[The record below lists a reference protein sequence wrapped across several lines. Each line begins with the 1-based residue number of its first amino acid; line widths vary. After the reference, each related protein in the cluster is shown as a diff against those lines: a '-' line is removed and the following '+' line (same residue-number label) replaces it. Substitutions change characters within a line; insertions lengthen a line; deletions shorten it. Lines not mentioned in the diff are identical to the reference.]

1 MSTSEW
7 ALFLLEVNIMP
18 PKRAREYT
26 QKNCGMCIHSML
38 LNLELISIIKKCVWE
53 PAGRPQLVA
62 DQWINWIFLHFTTF
76 WIEFIY
82 LCFLLASFMVEFLD
96 CLHKSQAD
104 KLYLNFWG
112 IFTRLK
118 WMNVTQA
125 LYAILNTNKGTKC

>member
-26 QKNCGMCIHSML
+26 QKNCGMCILFYALKFRINFNNKKMCMRTSWTSTVGGRL
-38 LNLELISIIKKCVWE
+38 VNKLNLSSLYHF
-53 PAGRPQLVA
+53 L
-62 DQWINWIFLHFTTF
+62 NWIYL
-76 WIEFIY
+76 FI
-82 LCFLLASFMVEFLD
+82 FLLASFMVEFLD

-118 WMNVTQA
+118 WM
-125 LYAILNTNKGTKC
+125 KCHSSSVCNLKY

>member
-7 ALFLLEVNIMP
+7 ALFLLEGNIMP

-38 LNLELISIIKKCVWE
+38 LNLELISIIKKMCMRTSWTSTVG
-53 PAGRPQLVA
+53 GRI
-62 DQWINWIFLHFTTF
+62 QWINWIFLHFTTF

-82 LCFLLASFMVEFLD
+82 FLLASFMVEFLD
-96 CLHKSQAD
+96 CLHKYQAD

-118 WMNVTQA
+118 WM
-125 LYAILNTNKGTKC
+125 KCHSSIVCNLKY